1 MSDSCFNT
9 VQLQNWFERMRQGD
23 QGARDEL
30 IRAACERLE
39 RLTRKMRRSFPNVP
53 GRLADSDDVF
63 MGAICRLIRS
73 LENLDPPPASTR
85 EFFAIAATCIR
96 SELLDLARHYGS
108 QRRRGDRAAVP
119 IGEDSG
125 GEVGHPAAPT
135 EDAPMLE
142 RWTRF
147 HQAVEQLPAEEREV
161 VGLKFYHGW
170 TEEEIAE
177 LFSVSPRT
185 IRRRWASAGA
195 RLVEALGGAM
205 PEA

>member
-1 MSDSCFNT
+1 
-9 VQLQNWFERMRQGD
+9 MRRGD
-23 QGARDEL
+23 QAARDEL
-30 IRAACERLE
+30 IRAACDRLE

-63 MGAICRLIRS
+63 MGAVCRLMRG

-96 SELLDLARHYGS
+96 SELLDLARHYGC
-108 QRRRGDRAAVP
+108 QRRRGDKAAVP
-119 IGEDSG
+119 LDEGSRGDAA
-125 GEVGHPAAPT
+125 HPAAPT

-161 VGLKFYHGW
+161 FGLKFYHGW
-170 TEEEIAE
+170 TEEQIAE
-177 LFSVSPRT
+177 LFGVSART
-185 IRRRWASAGA
+185 VRRRWASAGA